1 MVRFRSNDNLAMR
14 NLSGE
19 RHLHT
24 ALCCTCIAAL
34 VMVLSSPSRIHSED
48 RFQASVNEIMRG
60 TGGAV
65 IASDPRSGRIL
76 AVWNRQVVFQQTFPP
91 GSTAKLVISAMALEN
106 NLITTE
112 EKLNCR
118 RVPPLLG
125 EAYHCSHPEA
135 FEPFTITTALAN
147 SCNYFFAALSTR
159 LDAATLQRGYT
170 MFGFG
175 TSSTQ
180 EARPAL
186 RISSD
191 PAAKAR
197 AALGEK
203 PVLVTPAE
211 LLMAYSAVAT
221 RGSVWRLQQGKA
233 SPPSILRTVQ
243 LKLSTWQTLDEGLEE
258 CVRAGTCQAAAIPG
272 IRVAGKT
279 GTAGVSD
286 GSGFTHA
293 WFAGYAP
300 VGAPEIAIVVFLG
313 RGTGARDAA
322 PLAGRILRQY
332 FALREAR

>member
-1 MVRFRSNDNLAMR
+1 MR
-14 NLSGE
+14 NHPSEYNLRTVVFSCA
-19 RHLHT
+19 RFATL
-24 ALCCTCIAAL
+24 LI
-34 VMVLSSPSRIHSED
+34 VLLFPLRVQSDD
-48 RFQASVNEIMRG
+48 RFQASVSEIMRG
-60 TGGAV
+60 TGGAAIV
-65 IASDPRSGRIL
+65 SDPRTGRIL
-76 AVWNRQVVFQQTFPP
+76 AVWNRQVIFQGIFPP
-91 GSTAKLVISAMALEN
+91 GSTAKLVTSAMALDN
-106 NLITTE
+106 NLITTD

-125 EAYHCSHPEA
+125 GAYRCSHPDA
-135 FEPFTITTALAN
+135 IEPFTITTALAN
-147 SCNYFFAALSTR
+147 SCNYFFVALSTR
-159 LDAATLQRGYT
+159 LDAATLLRGYT

-175 TSSTQ
+175 TTPTR
-180 EARPAL
+180 EERPAL

-203 PVLVTPAE
+203 PVFVTPAE

-221 RGSVWRLQQGKA
+221 RGTVYRLQQGKA
-233 SPPSILRTVQ
+233 MPPSVLRTVR
-243 LKLSTWQTLDEGLEE
+243 LKPSTWQTLAEGLEE
-258 CVRAGTCQAAAIPG
+258 CVRAGTGQAAAVPG

-300 VGAPEIAIVVFLG
+300 ASAPEFAIVVFLN

-322 PLAGRILRQY
+322 PLAGRILRLY